1 MRSCFLF
8 IFLLVISLTVHAQV
22 VLTLQNNG
30 YVNGDSSRFSEVT
43 FIDPGLPGADRIWDF
58 SKVTR
63 TGSRPFS
70 LVSAHATRE
79 LDGLKEYNLVL
90 NENGNEYFLSE
101 KENDC
106 EEFGFLN
113 KETKMTMV
121 YKDPIVKMKFPM
133 KFGDTFEDAFSGV
146 AYYNDRSRIDLAGQ
160 FFTGADAFGTLIL
173 PEKVLDNV
181 LRVKTVRKVLQIGV
195 CGSTISTVTKY
206 FWYAPGFR
214 YPVFTTREV
223 EMVHG
228 GDEPVISKSA
238 TENLDQLLPRGNSNV
253 SATLGDTGEGI
264 SVMLFPN
271 PFREQFTYNYFLR
284 KSLGVSLELYDMTG
298 NVRMKLI
305 SNQTETEGLHTG
317 SFDGVRAGLT
327 PGIYYV
333 RFTFDKQVV
342 VQKIVKI

>member
-1 MRSCFLF
+1 
-8 IFLLVISLTVHAQV
+8 
-22 VLTLQNNG
+22 
-30 YVNGDSSRFSEVT
+30 
-43 FIDPGLPGADRIWDF
+43 
-58 SKVTR
+58 
-63 TGSRPFS
+63 
-70 LVSAHATRE
+70 
-79 LDGLKEYNLVL
+79 
-90 NENGNEYFLSE
+90 
-101 KENDC
+101 
-106 EEFGFLN
+106 
-113 KETKMTMV
+113 
-121 YKDPIVKMKFPM
+121 M
-133 KFGDTFEDAFSGV
+133 KFGDKFEDAFSGV

-160 FFTGADAFGTLIL
+160 FFTEADAFGTLIL

-195 CGSTISTVTKY
+195 CGSTISTVIKY
-206 FWYAPGFR
+206 YWYAPGFR

-228 GDEPVISKSA
+228 ADQPVISKSA
-238 TENLDQLLPRGNSNV
+238 TENLDQLLPRGNSAL
-253 SATLGDTGEGI
+253 SPAQGETGEGV
-264 SVMLFPN
+264 SVILFPN

-305 SNQTETEGLHTG
+305 TNQTEAEGLHTG
-317 SFDGVRAGLT
+317 SFDGVKAGLT